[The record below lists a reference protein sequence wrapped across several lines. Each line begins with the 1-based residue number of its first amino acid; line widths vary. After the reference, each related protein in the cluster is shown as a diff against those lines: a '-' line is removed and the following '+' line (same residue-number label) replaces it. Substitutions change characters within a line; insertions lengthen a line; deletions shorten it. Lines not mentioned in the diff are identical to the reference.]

1 MRNKFKGFSAD
12 LVQNAEFDGKF
23 ELPIVY
29 QEKEEIIP
37 LDMIPFDKRNKYKE
51 QNDLFIHFFINDEKF
66 VQLLS
71 NPNKYIEELKSF
83 KGVISPDFSL
93 YRDMPYLEQASNTY
107 INRSLGHYMQSQG
120 IYVIPNVRWS
130 DRRSFD
136 YCFDGLEIGGIYC
149 ISTHGCIKRKVDQ
162 HYFEQGLEE
171 FIKRLKPKKVLV
183 HGAMPE
189 DIFRKY
195 IDETE
200 FVHYSSYTS
209 RLFAEVANGNR
220 D

>member
-29 QEKEEIIP
+29 QEKEGIIP
-37 LDMIPFDKRNKYKE
+37 SDMIPFDKRNEYKE
-51 QNDLFIHFFINDEKF
+51 QSDLFIHFFINDENF

-107 INRSLGHYMQSQG
+107 INRSLGHYM
-120 IYVIPNVRWS
+120 
-130 DRRSFD
+130 
-136 YCFDGLEIGGIYC
+136 
-149 ISTHGCIKRKVDQ
+149 
-162 HYFEQGLEE
+162 
-171 FIKRLKPKKVLV
+171 
-183 HGAMPE
+183 
-189 DIFRKY
+189 
-195 IDETE
+195 
-200 FVHYSSYTS
+200 
-209 RLFAEVANGNR
+209 
-220 D
+220 

>member
-23 ELPIVY
+23 ELPIIY

-37 LDMIPFDKRNKYKE
+37 LDMIPFDKRNEYKE

-66 VQLLS
+66 VQILS

-107 INRSLGHYMQSQG
+107 INRVLGHYMQLQG
-120 IYVIPNVRWS
+120 LYVIPNVRWS
-130 DRRSFD
+130 DRRSFE
-136 YCFDGLEIGGIYC
+136 YCFDGFETGGIYC
-149 ISTHGCIKRKVDQ
+149 ISTHGCIKKKVDK
-162 HYFEQGLEE
+162 HYFKQGLEE
-171 FIKRLKPKKVLV
+171 FIKRLKPKIILV
-183 HGAMPE
+183 HGAMPKDVFGE
-189 DIFRKY
+189 YLDKA
-195 IDETE
+195 E
-200 FVHYSSYTS
+200 FVHYPSYTS
-209 RLFAEVANGNR
+209 RVFCGGV
-220 D
+220 